1 MRVQSVTA
9 ISRDFVDVERLLI
22 RSVSM
27 PCDHDHRFQ
36 NPPPFREP
44 APTTRARARA
54 ADAMREDEYRKS
66 LASFITAM
74 DSFPH
79 KSARLERLVVAAA
92 SDAPGDGPAATATE
106 EDGGAEERRQTGAD
120 EERGA
125 PPAAAAAR
133 PGEDAEAT
141 FGTDCSHLAALSPN
155 SIVAEGEEQDATFH
169 TDCSYLG
176 DVEVP
181 ATAVSEAGTT
191 PDRYRAACED
201 GEAPSDEEARAGVVA
216 TERDAAGRGGAMVD
230 GYRAA
235 WGDVEAPPGGG
246 DDDDDDDGTS
256 YLSRDGG
263 HLCASPRV
271 ARYLFA
277 VACGL
282 VLCSIGLAVAG
293 LNLMHA
299 PPAEPAPPADRDPGA
314 LQFLPP
320 GAEVEAE
327 EEDPAADLVAE
338 EVGAVE
344 PEEDLATAE
353 EAVDGA
359 NVSVIEI
366 ELDSGPGTATA
377 EETAEEEE
385 TEAMPAGDAEDAAR
399 TAAEETPLVEEV
411 EAEEEDPAAAAEEAA
426 DLVAEEVGAVEPEE
440 DLVAEEAVDG
450 ANVSVIEIELDS
462 GPGTATAEETAEEE
476 TEATLAGDAEDAA
489 GTTAEETPLVEV
501 EPDLL
506 VEEATA
512 IEVEPDLLVEEAEAG
527 SQGPTD
533 GAALDAIIEL
543 DRDPDGATTA
553 VPLPDNDAL
562 DIVQFEFG
570 SAATTEPPPAGL
582 PEGAVAATVAVP
594 LDETQARDATTV
606 AATPANDATT
616 LQEEVP
622 DLVPAEFDA
631 SATVSASIEPPPA
644 DAAAALAAAT
654 LPEETQARDD
664 VAATAAPDAAMPAPD
679 PATSAATAASAA
691 ADAATIAAGTTTA
704 ATTAAVTTTAATT
717 TVATTSAA
725 MTTAATTTTTTTDDT
740 PVPYIPTDLHKIY
753 ATPVADT
760 WLEYNDT
767 RAYGDRK
774 RLRVD
779 DEIQRITLLKFNLA
793 PLRWKDTLHPEA
805 NIVGASLSLYSLAPA
820 PYGGAIDLLEEGCG
834 NEWEEKLVS
843 WTNAPG
849 CVFADTAQRVGELA
863 APPVADSWNEASL
876 SGLFAGSDGRD
887 FPATAALRVTSPYA
901 DGVTYASREDERYA
915 PRLAVHYT
923 LPVGTLTES
932 PVESTYY
939 PTYAPTVSRTLTGC
953 LFFSFCCLVCL
964 YTHASACTHPHTF
977 NIHTYISIYKY
988 ISIRFALNLD

>member
-141 FGTDCSHLAALSPN
+141 FGTDCSHLAALSPD

-201 GEAPSDEEARAGVVA
+201 GEAPSDEDKYRVVA
-216 TERDAAGRGGAMVD
+216 TEGDAAGLGGAVD

-385 TEAMPAGDAEDAAR
+385 TEAMPAGDAEDAA
-399 TAAEETPLVEEV
+399 
-411 EAEEEDPAAAAEEAA
+411 
-426 DLVAEEVGAVEPEE
+426 
-440 DLVAEEAVDG
+440 
-450 ANVSVIEIELDS
+450 
-462 GPGTATAEETAEEE
+462 GTA
-476 TEATLAGDAEDAA
+476 
-489 GTTAEETPLVEV
+489 AEETPLVEV

-644 DAAAALAAAT
+644 DAAAVLAAAT

-704 ATTAAVTTTAATT
+704 ATTAAVTTTAATTTVATTSAAMTTAATT